1 MRALPGPS
9 PCRPVAA
16 KLEAQYLGN
25 PAFCSPPR
33 PRASCHVR
41 YVRKYLVRGRE
52 RFEYSEVRRQD
63 IVGELVVK
71 AMGEMDLDNDGK
83 VSMDD
88 FVTWSR
94 TQDIEN
100 LVDNYM
106 DEFNQAKAEQS
117 A

>member
-1 MRALPGPS
+1 M
-9 PCRPVAA
+9 
-16 KLEAQYLGN
+16 
-25 PAFCSPPR
+25 
-33 PRASCHVR
+33 
-41 YVRKYLVRGRE
+41 
-52 RFEYSEVRRQD
+52 
-63 IVGELVVK
+63 GELVVK

-83 VSMDD
+83 VSMED

>member
-1 MRALPGPS
+1 M
-9 PCRPVAA
+9 
-16 KLEAQYLGN
+16 
-25 PAFCSPPR
+25 
-33 PRASCHVR
+33 
-41 YVRKYLVRGRE
+41 
-52 RFEYSEVRRQD
+52 
-63 IVGELVVK
+63 GELVVK

-83 VSMDD
+83 VSMED

-106 DEFNQAKAEQS
+106 DEHNRTKAQQN